1 MQSIKGNPLHTKE
14 ERRNVHMDL
23 QRYDVI
29 KAKIKYQGEG
39 SVQIKERPYVIIS
52 NPIGTKHA
60 SIITVMPLTT
70 KLKKLNMP
78 VHSCIN
84 ADDDN
89 GLTEYSMVLGEQII
103 TISKDEVIERLG
115 NIADAYERKLI
126 DKACFNGLFF
136 GTEYRLEEARV

>member
-1 MQSIKGNPLHTKE
+1 
-14 ERRNVHMDL
+14 MDL

-39 SVQIKERPYVIIS
+39 S
-52 NPIGTKHA
+52 
-60 SIITVMPLTT
+60 
-70 KLKKLNMP
+70 

-115 NIADAYERKLI
+115 NITDAYERKLI
-126 DKACFNGLFF
+126 DKAFFNGLFF
-136 GTEYRLEEARV
+136 VTEYRLEEARA

>member
-1 MQSIKGNPLHTKE
+1 
-14 ERRNVHMDL
+14 MDL

-39 SVQIKERPYVIIS
+39 SVQTKERPYVIIS

-70 KLKKLNMP
+70 KLKKINMP
-78 VHSCIN
+78 VHSCI
-84 ADDDN
+84 
-89 GLTEYSMVLGEQII
+89 
-103 TISKDEVIERLG
+103 KDEVIERLG
-115 NIADAYERKLI
+115 NITDAYERKLI

-136 GTEYRLEEARV
+136 GTEYRLEEARA

>member
-1 MQSIKGNPLHTKE
+1 
-14 ERRNVHMDL
+14 MDL

-39 SVQIKERPYVIIS
+39 SVQTKERPYVIIS
-52 NPIGTKHA
+52 NP
-60 SIITVMPLTT
+60 TVMPLTT
-70 KLKKLNMP
+70 KLKKINMP

-115 NIADAYERKLI
+115 NITDAYERKLI

-136 GTEYRLEEARV
+136 GTEYRLEEARA

>member
-1 MQSIKGNPLHTKE
+1 
-14 ERRNVHMDL
+14 MDL

-29 KAKIKYQGEG
+29 KAKIKYQGG
-39 SVQIKERPYVIIS
+39 SVQAKERPYVIVS
-52 NPIGTKHA
+52 NPIGTKCA
-60 SIITVMPLTT
+60 TIITVMPLTS
-70 KLKKLNMP
+70 KIKKMNMP
-78 VHSCIN
+78 VHCCIS
-84 ADDDN
+84 ADKNN

-115 NIADAYERKLI
+115 SVTNQNEKRMI

>member
-1 MQSIKGNPLHTKE
+1 
-14 ERRNVHMDL
+14 MDL

-39 SVQIKERPYVIIS
+39 SVQTKERPYVIIS

-60 SIITVMPLTT
+60 SRITVMPLTT
-70 KLKKLNMP
+70 KLKKINMP

-115 NIADAYERKLI
+115 NITDAYERKLI

-136 GTEYRLEEARV
+136 GTEYRLEEARA

>member
-1 MQSIKGNPLHTKE
+1 
-14 ERRNVHMDL
+14 MDL

-39 SVQIKERPYVIIS
+39 SVQAKERPYVIVS

-60 SIITVMPLTT
+60 TIITVMPLTS
-70 KLKKLNMP
+70 KIKKMNMP
-78 VHSCIN
+78 VHCCIS
-84 ADDDN
+84 ADKNN

-115 NIADAYERKLI
+115 SVTNQNEKRMI

-136 GTEYRLEEARV
+136 GTGYKLEEAMV

>member
-1 MQSIKGNPLHTKE
+1 
-14 ERRNVHMDL
+14 MDL
-23 QRYDVI
+23 QRYDII
-29 KAKIKYQGEG
+29 KANIKYEGG
-39 SVQIKERPYVIIS
+39 SVQTNERPQVIIS

-115 NIADAYERKLI
+115 SVTNQNEKRMI

-136 GTEYRLEEARV
+136 GTGYRLEEARA

>member
-1 MQSIKGNPLHTKE
+1 
-14 ERRNVHMDL
+14 MDL
-23 QRYDVI
+23 QRYDII
-29 KAKIKYQGEG
+29 KAKINYEG
-39 SVQIKERPYVIIS
+39 NSVQANERPYVIVS
-52 NPIGTKHA
+52 NPLGTKYA
-60 SIITVMPLTT
+60 PIITVMPLTT

-103 TISKDEVIERLG
+103 TISKGEVIERLG
-115 NIADAYERKLI
+115 NVTDTYERKLI

-136 GTEYRLEEARV
+136 GTEYKLEEARA